1 MAKRAAR
8 QEEQA
13 RKEDGEKGEGKG
25 DDCNCNDND
34 DGIAADKKAAG
45 SKTGKEA
52 AGNKSDDDKEGRK
65 RKADGDP
72 DKGPKTK
79 KKKDEPKAKVPK
91 PRGKPCG
98 LGLAMRMR
106 AKRAVAGRTLPYDM
120 LLDTY
125 RKEKQAKQQGKS
137 VLVGRQVPS
146 DQDRWLIFT
155 SLAGPEAA
163 LDVKAPVEDEG
174 QAENGSVG
182 RPSGGNN
189 SWHESA
195 GPLEAD
201 AGAFTDIHA

>member
-91 PRGKPCG
+91 PRGKCPVDLDLQCGIMLTNSQPCARS
-98 LGLAMRMR
+98 LACKRHSMH

-125 RKEKQAKQQGKS
+125 RKEKQAKQQ
-137 VLVGRQVPS
+137 
-146 DQDRWLIFT
+146 
-155 SLAGPEAA
+155 EAA

>member
-1 MAKRAAR
+1 
-8 QEEQA
+8 
-13 RKEDGEKGEGKG
+13 
-25 DDCNCNDND
+25 
-34 DGIAADKKAAG
+34 
-45 SKTGKEA
+45 
-52 AGNKSDDDKEGRK
+52 
-65 RKADGDP
+65 
-72 DKGPKTK
+72 
-79 KKKDEPKAKVPK
+79 
-91 PRGKPCG
+91 
-98 LGLAMRMR
+98 MR